1 MLNYNSSRFAT
12 IQNKVTKNM
21 RLYILKEIIMAK
33 ITKDTTIGEAL
44 KLKPNAETILQGFGM
59 HCVHCPMSQMETL
72 AEAGQVHGI
81 DVKLMVEKLNEEAK

>member
-44 KLKPNAETILQGFGM
+44 KLNPNAETILQGFGM
-59 HCVHCPMSQMETL
+59 HCVHCPMSQLETL